1 MKKISSRALSVLLI
15 AVFVITGVCFFVRE
29 DYLHGRRWAM
39 TFSGFDPDAE
49 GELQDVKGTVLAAF
63 GKDYHGYAPDALT
76 RIANY
81 HVTGDFVGMTG
92 TGLLTRFWGT
102 AQNYHFISGTSG
114 RRVGSIRLS
123 VDASLNNIA
132 WKALRANGKGC
143 IMMLNYRTGEVVCLV
158 SSPSV
163 DPVYDTDIEA
173 LEEGSYI
180 NRALSATYIP
190 RRERF

>member
-15 AVFVITGVCFFVRE
+15 AALVITGLCVFIRE
-29 DYLHGRRWAM
+29 DYAHGRRWAT

-49 GELQDVKGTVLAAF
+49 GELQDVNGTVLAAF
-63 GKDYHGYAPDALT
+63 GKDYHGYSPEALT

-102 AQNYHFISGTSG
+102 AQNYSFISGTSG

-143 IMMLNYRTGEVVCLV
+143 IMMMNYRTGEVVPP
-158 SSPSV
+158 SS
-163 DPVYDTDIEA
+163 
-173 LEEGSYI
+173 
-180 NRALSATYIP
+180 
-190 RRERF
+190 